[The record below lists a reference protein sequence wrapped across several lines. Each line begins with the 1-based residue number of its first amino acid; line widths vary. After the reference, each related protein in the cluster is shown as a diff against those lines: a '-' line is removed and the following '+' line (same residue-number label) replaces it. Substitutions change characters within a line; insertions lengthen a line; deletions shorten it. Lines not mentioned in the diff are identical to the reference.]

1 MKRLLLTSF
10 DGGGKLA
17 LGARRHVVIAGSEAK
32 KRQKSRKKSFFLSK
46 DFFINE
52 VNSTIKASQSSTN
65 LKKFALFSHFICIC
79 QKKVLP
85 LHPN

>member
-10 DGGGKLA
+10 DRGGKLA
-17 LGARRHVVIAGSEAK
+17 FGACRHIVSAGSDAK
-32 KRQKSRKKSFFLSK
+32 KRQKSRKMSFFLSK

-65 LKKFALFSHFICIC
+65 LKKFALFSLFISTN
-79 QKKVLP
+79 LR
-85 LHPN
+85 L